1 MMTYVLFNEYNN
13 ILIHML
19 PFKMNRRI
27 YKKKYRKIFNFKIF
41 LDLTLKKVVKLNSDT
56 SIIEF
61 I

>member
-1 MMTYVLFNEYNN
+1 
-13 ILIHML
+13 ML

-41 LDLTLKKVVKLNSDT
+41 LDLTLKKVIKLNSDT